1 MYRRATC
8 RRAPTKGV
16 FAMRRIWRAPR
27 LVVLASTVAVVAF
40 FGMTVASASA
50 AKPKVHAPA
59 ATLSVKPAVKPAAK
73 PAPAATRHPNA
84 AKPKRL
90 SAKPHRHDP
99 PDSNRHKVCE
109 HGRDDCTTVRCEH
122 GKDDCAPV
130 TTCSEP
136 GDDCAPAT
144 TTCSEPGDDCSTTTC
159 SEQGDD
165 CAPSTTAP
173 SETTQPASTETS
185 QQGALPF
192 TGANVI
198 WVAALGLFLSG
209 GGLLLSRRLRRNES

>member
-1 MYRRATC
+1 
-8 RRAPTKGV
+8 
-16 FAMRRIWRAPR
+16 MRRIWRAPR
-27 LVVLASTVAVVAF
+27 LVLLASTVGVLAF

-50 AKPKVHAPA
+50 ATPKVHAPA
-59 ATLSVKPAVKPAAK
+59 TTSLVKKVVKPAAHK
-73 PAPAATRHPNA
+73 PASKPAAPATSRHLNA
-84 AKPKRL
+84 AKPKT

-99 PDSNRHKVCE
+99 PDKNRHKTCE

-130 TTCSEP
+130 PTCSEP
-136 GDDCAPAT
+136 GDDCTPA
-144 TTCSEPGDDCSTTTC
+144 TTTC

-165 CAPSTTAP
+165 CAPATTCSESGDDCAPSSTTTTP
-173 SETTQPASTETS
+173 TQPTSAETS

-209 GGLLLSRRLRRNES
+209 GGLLLSRRLRRTES